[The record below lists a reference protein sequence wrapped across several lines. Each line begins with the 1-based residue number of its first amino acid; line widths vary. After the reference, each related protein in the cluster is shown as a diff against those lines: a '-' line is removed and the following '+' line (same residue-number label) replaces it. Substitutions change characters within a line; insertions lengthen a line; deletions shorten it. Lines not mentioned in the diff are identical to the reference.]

1 LPAGK
6 EPNTTMVQTC
16 PRCQRVNPK
25 DAVFCYNDGVFL
37 QQGTAPS
44 YLSQFTQEFTF
55 PSGRK
60 CRSVEELVQGCNF
73 EWESA
78 RDLLRRGEIARFL
91 QKCGRGDL
99 ARSAQEAQ
107 TQPDADIALYH
118 FLRQLPAQPTQTPRL
133 DLRPRRMSLGPFRP
147 GEQRQ
152 AGLTISN
159 VGQGILQGK
168 VTVSEGWEWLKLIG
182 PTGQREC
189 AVKTP
194 RDQNI
199 GLKLDTKGLVAGQQ
213 YSAKLTV
220 ITNGGI
226 TEVPI
231 RVDLSVLPFPHAPF
245 QGARSPR
252 ELAER
257 MLKAPK
263 QAVPLLESGVVAGWF
278 ATNGWSYPVAGV
290 PARDIAAVQQFFE
303 ALGLSKP
310 PPLQISQVEVLLRS
324 RNAEVAR
331 GQIVLRTPSK
341 KWVYAEVDSD
351 VPWLRVT
358 TPAVSGPQQAPIGFE
373 AVPQLLANGHPPV
386 GTLRIRA
393 NAGQKFAVRV
403 KLDVDRQAITTRSG
417 VKLEPA
423 APGRPLLPRS
433 PGGGGIQLIVLG
445 MATLLIFRIMLVPA
459 VDLYARLMSGS
470 GTLAFWAA
478 APTADGAYLSRI
490 ALATCWIGA
499 IFAVVLVRSREAKL
513 ADYFCALIAGTFA
526 GLVLGATMGC
536 FLIVAEA
543 PPRWLLASL
552 DGGGGSTAVGT
563 AVWIALVLCW
573 WGIVGG
579 MLGLVATLTGR
590 AGRQVLRAV
599 TSPLALFCSGL
610 GLNGLARQ
618 MEVG

>member
-1 LPAGK
+1 
-6 EPNTTMVQTC
+6 MVQTC
-16 PRCQRVNPK
+16 PRCQRANPT

-37 QQGTAPS
+37 QQGALPAS
-44 YLSQFTQEFTF
+44 NQSLFTQEFTF

-60 CRSVEELVQGCNF
+60 CRSVDDLVQACNY
-73 EWESA
+73 EWEAA
-78 RDLLRRGEIARFL
+78 RDLLRRGEIALFL
-91 QKCGRGDL
+91 QKCGRIDL

-118 FLRQLPAQPTQTPRL
+118 FLRQLPAQPAQMPRL
-133 DLRPRRMSLGPFRP
+133 DLRPRRMNLGPFRP

-168 VTVSEGWEWLKLIG
+168 VAVSEGWEWLKLVG
-182 PTGQREC
+182 PSGQREC

-199 GLKLDTKGLVAGQQ
+199 GLKLETSGLVAGQQ

-231 RVDLSVLPFPHAPF
+231 RLDMAVQPFPHAPF

-257 MLKAPK
+257 MLKSPK
-263 QAVPLLESGVVAGWF
+263 QAVPLLESGVVARWF
-278 ATNGWSYPVAGV
+278 AANGWSYPIAGV

-310 PPLQISQVEVLLRS
+310 PPLQLSQVEVLLRS

-373 AVPQLLANGHPPV
+373 AVPQLAANGYPLI

-403 KLDVDRQAITTRSG
+403 KLDVDRTGMTAT
-417 VKLEPA
+417 VPLKFDPVV
-423 APGRPLLPRS
+423 PGQPRPLR
-433 PGGGGIQLIVLG
+433 PGGGAVHLVVLG
-445 MATLLIFRIMLVPA
+445 MAALLVFRLLLVPA
-459 VDLYARLMSGS
+459 VDLYARLMNGA
-470 GTLAFWAA
+470 GTLAFWATT
-478 APTADGAYLSRI
+478 PTADSAYLGRV

-499 IFAVVLVRSREAKL
+499 LFAVVLVRSRGAKL

-536 FLIVAEA
+536 LLIIAEA
-543 PPRWLLASL
+543 PPRLLLAAL
-552 DGGGGSTAVGT
+552 GGGGNAAVGT
-563 AVWIALVLCW
+563 AVWIAVVLCW
-573 WGIVGG
+573 WGLVGG
-579 MLGLVATLTGR
+579 ALGMAAALTGK
-590 AGRQVLRAV
+590 AGRQLLRAV
-599 TSPLALFCSGL
+599 TSPLALICNAIGL
-610 GLNGLARQ
+610 KGLARQ

>member
-1 LPAGK
+1 
-6 EPNTTMVQTC
+6 MVQTC
-16 PRCQRVNPK
+16 PRCQRINPK

-37 QQGTAPS
+37 QQGAIPPS
-44 YLSQFTQEFTF
+44 YLSQFSQEFTF
-55 PSGRK
+55 PSGRN
-60 CRSVEELVQGCNF
+60 CRSVDELVQGCNF

-91 QKCGRGDL
+91 QQCGRADL

-118 FLRQLPAQPTQTPRL
+118 FLRQLPAQPTQMPRL

-168 VTVSEGWEWLKLIG
+168 VTVSEGWEWLKLMG

-199 GLKLDTKGLVAGQQ
+199 GLKLDTTGLVAGQQ

-231 RVDLSVLPFPHAPF
+231 RVDMAVLPFPHAPF

-257 MLKAPK
+257 MLKSPK
-263 QAVPLLESGVVAGWF
+263 QAVPLLESRVVAQWF
-278 ATNGWSYPVAGV
+278 ATNGWSYPVSGV

-310 PPLQISQVEVLLRS
+310 PPLQLSQVEVLLRS
-324 RNAEVAR
+324 RNAEIAR

-373 AVPQLLANGHPPV
+373 AVPHLLANGHPAV

-403 KLDVDRQAITTRSG
+403 KLDVDRQGITTG
-417 VKLEPA
+417 PPLKPEVG
-423 APGRPLLPRS
+423 APPRPLLPRS
-433 PGGGGIQLIVLG
+433 GTGGIHLIVLG
-445 MATLLIFRIMLVPA
+445 MATLLVFRILLIPA
-459 VDLYARLMSGS
+459 VDLYARLLNGS
-470 GTLAFWAA
+470 GTLDFWATT
-478 APTADGAYLSRI
+478 PTADGVYLSRI

-499 IFAVVLVRSREAKL
+499 IFAVALVRGRDAKL
-513 ADYFCALIAGTFA
+513 ADYCCSLIAGTFA

-536 FLIVAEA
+536 LLIVAEA

-552 DGGGGSTAVGT
+552 DGGGSAAVGT
-563 AVWIALVLCW
+563 IVWIALALCW
-573 WGIVGG
+573 WGLVGG
-579 MLGLVATLTGR
+579 VLGLVATLTGK
-590 AGRQVLRAV
+590 AGRQLLHAV
-599 TSPLALFCSGL
+599 TSPLALFCRGVGL
-610 GLNGLARQ
+610 KGLARQ
-618 MEVG
+618 MEIG